1 MLFLSGICQ
10 TSNILKILFSILVII
25 KVAFIVVPIVLIVI
39 IIINFLK
46 SIIIKDNI
54 IGKKLHIAIKR
65 IIICLGIFF
74 IPTVIESTTKLVN
87 KAGINF
93 SVPYG
98 ECIENASLSKIA
110 EIEKYE
116 VALKAKEEIITEN
129 NELNKQSSVD
139 EKKAGENAT
148 ENENITDENS
158 NTNDNNDTNNIPT
171 SNTNNSNNSNNSTD
185 NTIDT
190 NTSTSDSIPS
200 INNTSDTSTITN
212 DTSTNIPDNNTVSS
226 NDSISTITTTD
237 TSTTI
242 TNDTNTTNSNNTTN
256 NTPDI
261 NTSSSDN
268 STSITPDTSIS
279 SNNNNTNSINNN
291 NNTDIPNNNNTTNS
305 SNNNSSTNNTNN
317 SNQNNKIN
325 AEAFLNSLDKMS
337 TIVEKDYKK
346 GKIWHYS
353 NAHIESTFEKERKN
367 GRETNCAQYVS
378 WALVDIG
385 VLKEGQSIYKAYS
398 DGKNE
403 IKGSGANKIQNSK
416 KVKIINANAKTP
428 KELEQEGRLKPG
440 DIMLWYNVQH
450 TNVYAG
456 NKKFYDAG
464 HAGSNGCTSS
474 HEYFKTWGPVKT
486 SYYNNWKVW
495 KIIRVKG

>member
-54 IGKKLHIAIKR
+54 IGKKLHIAIKK

-129 NELNKQSSVD
+129 NELIKQSSVD
-139 EKKAGENAT
+139 EKKVGENAT

-158 NTNDNNDTNNIPT
+158 NTNDINNTPT
-171 SNTNNSNNSNNSTD
+171 PNTANSNNSTD
-185 NTIDT
+185 
-190 NTSTSDSIPS
+190 
-200 INNTSDTSTITN
+200 NTSDTSTITN
-212 DTSTNIPDNNTVSS
+212 DTSTNIPDNNTISS
-226 NDSISTITTTD
+226 NNSISTITTTD

-268 STSITPDTSIS
+268 STSITPDTSIP
-279 SNNNNTNSINNN
+279 SNNNNTNNINNN
-291 NNTDIPNNNNTTNS
+291 NNTNTDIPNNNNTTNS

-385 VLKEGQSIYKAYS
+385 VLEGQSIYKAYS